1 MGRNNLNCLHTLL
14 GFKLT
19 VSNCSGK
26 KIGFTVEI
34 SGQWT
39 AGDKKKGSKILI
51 GIRNE
56 IENNLSTCVCVV
68 IVPSHHGICESF
80 MLCH

>member
-19 VSNCSGK
+19 VSNYSGK
-26 KIGFTVEI
+26 KWGSQLKFLANVLQVI
-34 SGQWT
+34 
-39 AGDKKKGSKILI
+39 KKGSKILI
-51 GIRNE
+51 CIRNQ
-56 IENNLSTCVCVV
+56 IGNNLATCLCVS

-80 MLCH
+80 MKCH